1 MPREIFKHALN
12 HLGVVAVSKLVPI
25 ASLLIYSQYLA
36 PEEFGVISLFFSYM
50 WLIGIALTLNLH
62 TAIGRYIYDG
72 NFYDGELIGTTI
84 IPLTILFIIGFFAVL
99 TNQQWFSTLL
109 NLPASTLAFLLFATI
124 GQISESLLLQIK
136 TARKQS
142 GELLNALALRSI
154 SSIALTITL
163 FYVLTTKKY
172 MAVLISEAIVSVLL
186 TLFLFSVLARDRPWS
201 FSARTLRL
209 FILYSVP
216 LIPYML
222 SLTLLTQFDRIMID
236 RLYGKEATG
245 LYSVGFNLGMM
256 VVLGASGL
264 LNALNPRFFSAM
276 DAMDVSQI
284 KIDANAI
291 LSFCAYCTVLL
302 ALLGPL
308 AASLLMPVS
317 YEDGFKLIPLIAAAG
332 LASIVFQIW
341 GRVIAYNKKTY
352 QLSLVAVGAT
362 AIKIGLNMALLPTF
376 DLWGAAMATLL
387 AYCFMAG
394 VTVSI
399 LNQNVTSLEIGL
411 GRPAIWMGCVLV
423 IVAVDLYKMPC
434 YSLEIAL
441 RASIFCFASIFMWIN
456 LRPFKNRRLIE
467 RAKG

>member
-1 MPREIFKHALN
+1 
-12 HLGVVAVSKLVPI
+12 
-25 ASLLIYSQYLA
+25 
-36 PEEFGVISLFFSYM
+36 
-50 WLIGIALTLNLH
+50 
-62 TAIGRYIYDG
+62 
-72 NFYDGELIGTTI
+72 
-84 IPLTILFIIGFFAVL
+84 
-99 TNQQWFSTLL
+99 
-109 NLPASTLAFLLFATI
+109 
-124 GQISESLLLQIK
+124 
-136 TARKQS
+136 
-142 GELLNALALRSI
+142 
-154 SSIALTITL
+154 
-163 FYVLTTKKY
+163 
-172 MAVLISEAIVSVLL
+172 
-186 TLFLFSVLARDRPWS
+186 
-201 FSARTLRL
+201 
-209 FILYSVP
+209 
-216 LIPYML
+216 ML